1 MFSLQLIHGFR
12 DEFMK
17 IGAPMPQF
25 IGGQSLLHGAAMPPR
40 ASQVAMPPARP
51 TPPPLPARAARPP
64 TGGSSNEGFAALM
77 QGARGAGNPFGGMK
91 LAGFGASTMLPPA
104 SPAAM
109 AHPFLGAVGRENL
122 APRAPANIP
131 SDAAALARISPGSPR
146 APAPSGMHP
155 AGATM
160 PAPGSERSM
169 SLAATMRPR
178 LKVAADLTPAARAD
192 LPKKDFAVSAGKS
205 NTGERAYPIPD
216 RQHAKSALGFA
227 KMHGDSADLERVRAK
242 VRAKFPDM
250 LKKEAA
256 VMEAIRGAV
265 GKPGVAN
272 HLTELAGLGI
282 LAAPAV
288 DELQAHTRAGLSGQY
303 SKEGV
308 KERELLPHVATP
320 LAEATGLG
328 VLMAP
333 EAKHLLGKLRG
344 AGEGLVA

>member
-1 MFSLQLIHGFR
+1 MLSLQLIRGFR
-12 DEFMK
+12 DEFVK

-40 ASQVAMPPARP
+40 ASQVAMPPARS
-51 TPPPLPARAARPP
+51 TPPPLPARAARPAP
-64 TGGSSNEGFAALM
+64 PMGGASNEGFAALM
-77 QGARGAGNPFGGMK
+77 QGARGAANPFGGMK
-91 LAGFGASTMLPPA
+91 LAGTTMLPPA
-104 SPAAM
+104 SPMALRAAGQAM
-109 AHPFLGAVGRENL
+109 PRFPNPLPQIQQTWKHVAENST
-122 APRAPANIP
+122 PA
-131 SDAAALARISPGSPR
+131 SRG
-146 APAPSGMHP
+146 
-155 AGATM
+155 
-160 PAPGSERSM
+160 
-169 SLAATMRPR
+169 AATVPPGR
-178 LKVAADLTPAARAD
+178 LSPMPKVAGELSAGARAD

-216 RQHAKSALGFA
+216 RRHASSALGFA

-256 VMEAIRGAV
+256 VMEAIRGAM

-282 LAAPAV
+282 LAAPAA
-288 DELQAHTRAGLSGQY
+288 DELQAHARAGLAGQY
-303 SKEGV
+303 DKEGV
-308 KERELLPHVATP
+308 KSREVLPHLAGP

-333 EAKHLLGKLRG
+333 EAKHLIGKLRG